1 MKNPNTSKKLRAV
14 LKAAIWGA
22 VLFTVTILL
31 SNLVNAM
38 GPHENLNVFWDAI
51 SSSLGVLVFFQ
62 SIPTAFV
69 MSALGFQDFSH
80 PSIVYV
86 QYMVNGLIGAI
97 VFALVALFWQFVVK
111 SRSKNQTTKKND

>member
-1 MKNPNTSKKLRAV
+1 MKNPSTSKLRTV

-62 SIPTAFV
+62 SIPTVFV
-69 MSALGFQDFSH
+69 MSTLGFQDFSH

-86 QYMVNGLIGAI
+86 QYMVNGLIGTI
-97 VFALVALFWQFVVK
+97 IFALVALFWQFVVK
-111 SRSKNQTTKKND
+111 GRSKNQTTENK